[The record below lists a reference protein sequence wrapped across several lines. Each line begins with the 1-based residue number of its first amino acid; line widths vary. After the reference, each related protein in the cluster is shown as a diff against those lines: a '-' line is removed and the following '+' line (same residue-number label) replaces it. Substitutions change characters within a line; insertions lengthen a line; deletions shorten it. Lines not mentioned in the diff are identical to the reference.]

1 MIFYKIIIYKCT
13 CESELEVETLEGGEE
28 PQDAD
33 SDEAEHVG
41 GFLNTPGGVDTP

>member
-1 MIFYKIIIYKCT
+1 M
-13 CESELEVETLEGGEE
+13 EDGEE

-41 GFLNTPGGVDTP
+41 GILNTPRGVDTQGEVDTP

>member
-1 MIFYKIIIYKCT
+1 M
-13 CESELEVETLEGGEE
+13 EVETLEGGEE

-41 GFLNTPGGVDTP
+41 RFLNTLGRVDTQGKVDTP